1 MTDIIPIIWHLF
13 LTVCSGSTCIEQDV
27 QWFENKSLCEEHLV
41 LHSEIPSDGSWDSV
55 EYICKPVGSIAS

>member
-27 QWFENKSLCEEHLV
+27 QWFQTQSECEVMMVEYT
-41 LHSEIPSDGSWDSV
+41 EIPVDGDWDTV
-55 EYICKPVGSIAS
+55 EFICKPVGSISS